1 MNFELI
7 NNSNQNVCVT
17 IENKTKVLPPLYR
30 IPINLT
36 DSKQKFAV
44 KCEM

>member
-17 IENKTKVLPPLYR
+17 IENKTKVLPAFISY
-30 IPINLT
+30 
-36 DSKQKFAV
+36 SYKFNRF
-44 KCEM
+44 KTKICCEM